1 MKLSEQDI
9 KELEAV
15 EQRIEELHQWLDTHS
30 VFDDDFEQQ
39 RRNLSIALYKQKQIK
54 NRVGRA
60 TVDLPKTY
68 SLPTN
73 NY

>member
-1 MKLSEQDI
+1 MKLTEQDI

-15 EQRIEELHQWLDTHS
+15 EQRIAELHSWLNAHNIFHS
-30 VFDDDFEQQ
+30 EYEQQ
-39 RRNLSIALYKQKQIK
+39 CRNLSIAIYKQIQIK
-54 NRVGRA
+54 ARSQRA
-60 TVDLPKTY
+60 SAKLPKTY

>member
-1 MKLSEQDI
+1 MKLTEQDI

-15 EQRIEELHQWLDTHS
+15 EQRIEELHQWLDTHN

-54 NRVGRA
+54 ARAGRA
-60 TVDLPKTY
+60 TVIVTKTY
-68 SLPTN
+68 SLPTFKN
-73 NY
+73 